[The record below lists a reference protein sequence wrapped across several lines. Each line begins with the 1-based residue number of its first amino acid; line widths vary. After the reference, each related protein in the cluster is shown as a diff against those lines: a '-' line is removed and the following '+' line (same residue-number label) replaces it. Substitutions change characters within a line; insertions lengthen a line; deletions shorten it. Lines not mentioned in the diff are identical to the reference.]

1 MHTKVWGHFSKI
13 QTKIAPGYQDNRIF
27 SLANIDISTAE
38 NNFQQSNINNF
49 HFKVNFLKKKKK
61 FSPQELPDKLLR
73 NKTSQVTHI
82 PKCRTI

>member
-49 HFKVNFLKKKKK
+49 HFKVNFLKKKKT
-61 FSPQELPDKLLR
+61 
-73 NKTSQVTHI
+73 KTIFPTGTTRQ
-82 PKCRTI
+82 TIKE